1 MASTEKPVD
10 VEAGKVEEAPPPL
23 EPEAAEAPPP
33 EAEGEAPP
41 KAEREAPPPPPPI
54 NTCIL
59 VDGILRLLVFAAA
72 LAAVVVIATSDQTE
86 AVPVPGQGS
95 QRVEAKFTQSP
106 ALIYFVVAW
115 SVTGL
120 HFLITGFESILSL
133 FRPVL
138 PKICRLFLLIVDVVL
153 LGIVASAT
161 GTAGAVGYIGLKGNS
176 HVRWNKICGVYDT
189 FCDHLA
195 ASLALS
201 LFGSVILVI
210 LIILSVLSLYKKIP
224 N

>member
-106 ALIYFVVAW
+106 ALIYVKTKLRIKEGVAPINSKLDTQW
-115 SVTGL
+115 D
-120 HFLITGFESILSL
+120 SISWWH
-133 FRPVL
+133 
-138 PKICRLFLLIVDVVL
+138 
-153 LGIVASAT
+153 GQ
-161 GTAGAVGYIGLKGNS
+161 
-176 HVRWNKICGVYDT
+176 
-189 FCDHLA
+189 
-195 ASLALS
+195 
-201 LFGSVILVI
+201 
-210 LIILSVLSLYKKIP
+210 
-224 N
+224 